1 MRLRLDPVVAFLV
14 LESVVLHLVLVHEL
28 DVIVATRL
36 AVHKPRA
43 GLTAKTTLGR
53 LFASLL
59 LVRFDFCH
67 NSKYS
72 ILRAFAR
79 GLALGIRIMRFCL
92 HPLYSLVGKKD
103 VTGRMQQRDC
113 EAKRSVDKELMPI
126 REPKLHVGTGFRI
139 HVTHELRK
147 PFGTTLHATQRTSG
161 DALTRSRC
169 SYQRV
174 SRHAVSRITVWRRSL
189 IYSK

>member
-103 VTGRMQQRDC
+103 VTGRTQQRDC
-113 EAKRSVDKELMPI
+113 EAKRGVDKELMPI
-126 REPKLHVGTGFRI
+126 REPKRRVGICLPI
-139 HVTHELRK
+139 H
-147 PFGTTLHATQRTSG
+147 
-161 DALTRSRC
+161 
-169 SYQRV
+169 
-174 SRHAVSRITVWRRSL
+174 
-189 IYSK
+189 